1 MDTDEPQLYQYST
14 PQPNNSF
21 KRPRRSLQ
29 SSTPL
34 SSVTE
39 SASPSPRLSGQLSL
53 TPEVIDHINA
63 LKHLDDKQILLL
75 LQAARSN
82 GGQSF
87 AALHPRVAHIPPDSM
102 RSISSMGSMGSMSG
116 PDRSSMASLGS
127 RNSFLS
133 VPSSR
138 VTSMMSDPRSSI
150 ASTDSSFTHYS
161 AASSRLSTA
170 SSRLSTIS
178 NTSAPKNFAC
188 TFCDKALKSKPYWKS
203 HEEEFHEQRL
213 TWRCP
218 DCEQIFHAGKRFRE
232 HHTKLH
238 VRSCCRSKNIGAN
251 VDRDART
258 ASSRGKVDSQ
268 RAERRRLA

>member
-1 MDTDEPQLYQYST
+1 MDTEEPQLYQYAT
-14 PQPNNSF
+14 PQANNSF

-82 GGQSF
+82 GGPCRRCRQS
-87 AALHPRVAHIPPDSM
+87 ARVVTNNHSDSM
-102 RSISSMGSMGSMSG
+102 RISA
-116 PDRSSMASLGS
+116 PDRSSMSTLSS

-178 NTSAPKNFAC
+178 NSSKNFAC

-238 VRSCCRSKNIGAN
+238 V
-251 VDRDART
+251 
-258 ASSRGKVDSQ
+258 
-268 RAERRRLA
+268 

>member
-1 MDTDEPQLYQYST
+1 MHPHIC
-14 PQPNNSF
+14 
-21 KRPRRSLQ
+21 
-29 SSTPL
+29 
-34 SSVTE
+34 
-39 SASPSPRLSGQLSL
+39 LSL
-53 TPEVIDHINA
+53 TA
-63 LKHLDDKQILLL
+63 S
-75 LQAARSN
+75 A
-82 GGQSF
+82 
-87 AALHPRVAHIPPDSM
+87 DSM

-238 VRSCCRSKNIGAN
+238 V
-251 VDRDART
+251 
-258 ASSRGKVDSQ
+258 SSPH
-268 RAERRRLA
+268 